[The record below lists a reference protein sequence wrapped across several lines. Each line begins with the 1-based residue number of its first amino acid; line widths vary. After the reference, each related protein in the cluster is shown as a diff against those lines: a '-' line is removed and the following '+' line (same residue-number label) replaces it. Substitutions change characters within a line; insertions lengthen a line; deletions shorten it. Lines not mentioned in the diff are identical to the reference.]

1 MDLLFFLHFRFL
13 GISPAA
19 EFPLLIES
27 FYFSVTGITVTDV
40 GSNSGVLGRSGS
52 GGLGG
57 AAAGLGS
64 SFFFGAIV
72 DGSQET
78 KGGAAGEGDQANRQR
93 SVGLFIHRPQVSP
106 PRWPWPTRWPT
117 IGRRL

>member
-1 MDLLFFLHFRFL
+1 MGSLMLCKRHPDLQTLNNTDDEIWMLLIYCFFSFCILFP
-13 GISPAA
+13 GISPAV
-19 EFPLLIES
+19 ELPLLIES
-27 FYFSVTGITVTDV
+27 FYFSVTGLTVTVV

-57 AAAGLGS
+57 AAAGFGS

-78 KGGAAGEGDQANRQR
+78 QGGETGEGDQANR
-93 SVGLFIHRPQVSP
+93 
-106 PRWPWPTRWPT
+106 
-117 IGRRL
+117 